1 MTMTRVLICGSSG
14 LLGTRVV
21 ENFKKKNIPFIGT
34 YNTNPIENGF
44 KVDFMNLDSI
54 RNIMK
59 NNQITTCVNCV
70 VERRVDVCESDWNE
84 TKRVNIDIT
93 NNIAK
98 VCKEFNVHII
108 HISTDY
114 VFDGLNPPYTPTSD
128 TNPLQNYGISKLISE
143 QRVRRHTSNH
153 TIIRVPVLYSEHPK
167 CLSESAVSVIGKKI
181 LDRTKIYT
189 EDNFSV
195 RRPLYIDDLCNFIS
209 DGVIENI
216 IGTCHFGNP
225 NDKVTKYIMAKKIAK
240 YLGKP
245 LNVNPINLAPRDGA
259 DRPIDTQLVTEMD
272 AYNFTSIDEGLARCF
287 SKFKHPKLMDS
298 PQDVFLLIDLD
309 GTLVDTDEVHYK
321 CYNKVLGDHIDVKII
336 VETVGIDAYLRSKYN
351 EEEIKNIKQRKLKY
365 MLEVNGI
372 KFMKNAETLIHKIE
386 KLGINHCVVT
396 NTNRHVVDH
405 FKQLLPTLNKLKN
418 WITREDYTLAKPNS
432 ECYNLAISKY
442 HKNDQYIMGIENSR
456 AGFEALKGV
465 TDCIYL
471 INEDMKSEDAF
482 IINDLNSI
490 F

>member
-1 MTMTRVLICGSSG
+1 
-14 LLGTRVV
+14 
-21 ENFKKKNIPFIGT
+21 
-34 YNTNPIENGF
+34 
-44 KVDFMNLDSI
+44 
-54 RNIMK
+54 
-59 NNQITTCVNCV
+59 
-70 VERRVDVCESDWNE
+70 
-84 TKRVNIDIT
+84 
-93 NNIAK
+93 
-98 VCKEFNVHII
+98 
-108 HISTDY
+108 
-114 VFDGLNPPYTPTSD
+114 
-128 TNPLQNYGISKLISE
+128 
-143 QRVRRHTSNH
+143 
-153 TIIRVPVLYSEHPK
+153 
-167 CLSESAVSVIGKKI
+167 
-181 LDRTKIYT
+181 
-189 EDNFSV
+189 
-195 RRPLYIDDLCNFIS
+195 
-209 DGVIENI
+209 
-216 IGTCHFGNP
+216 
-225 NDKVTKYIMAKKIAK
+225 MAKKIAK

-321 CYNKVLGDHIDVKII
+321 CYNKVLGDHIDVQTI

-351 EEEIKNIKQRKLKY
+351 EEEVKDIKQRKLEY

-372 KFMKNAETLIHKIE
+372 KFMKNAETLIQEIE

-405 FKQLLPTLNKLKN
+405 FKRLLPTLNKLKN

-442 HKNDQYIMGIENSR
+442 HKNGQCIMGIENSR